1 MFAKAVAFLA
11 GTLLVCQLPSLAP
24 VAMLASLLGAGL
36 LLLIWRQAHGCAAF
50 LLGVLWTWHCGAS
63 ALACGI
69 DPHLNGGQWIVTG
82 EIASVAELAADH
94 TNFDFALLEAPP
106 PIANLRTLRLA
117 WYQAPPAVHAGE
129 HWRLRV
135 RLRHA
140 HGLRNPGD
148 YDFEGK
154 LFDAGIDATGY
165 VVGCECN
172 VLIDT
177 AVWRAPILRA
187 REGVA
192 RAIARALPASPYV
205 GILQDLAVG
214 VDAQVPR
221 AQWQVFAATG
231 TSHLMAISGFHVAG
245 VALLAMWLVRSLW
258 RFIGV
263 RSVARADI
271 ESIVGLVCAIA
282 YALLAG
288 FSVPTQRTLVTLT
301 VVLGARVMRRA
312 TSIWD
317 LLGLALIAV
326 LLLDPLATLGA
337 GFWLSFGTVAGILY
351 ALEGRLG
358 ARSEWRDLLPAQAA
372 ATLCLLPLTLTIFG
386 TISLLGPLVN
396 LIAIP
401 FFGLVLVPAILI
413 GVALLALPPPLAEH
427 WFQWIDHLV
436 ALCWPAFA
444 GLAASPLALVHVA
457 HRPFWTLALLTLAVL
472 WMTAPWPWVV
482 RALGVALALPA
493 LLWRADAVPAGAFE
507 VTVLDVGQGLAVL
520 VSTRNHALLFDTGP
534 AARSGRAAAEFS
546 VVPYLA
552 WRGRR
557 DLDAI
562 VLSHSDRDHVGGLET
577 VMAAAAVERLYVGGD
592 LRGSRARSCLAG
604 DRWEWDQV
612 SFHFLY
618 PPPVGAGAKP
628 LSDNN
633 GSCVLEVSASGAA
646 ALLTGDIEA
655 AAEKALLDLGLV
667 HRMDVVVVPHHGS
680 RSSSSAEFVAA
691 LAPRWAVVSAG
702 YDNRWN
708 FPRPEVIARWQAAGA
723 ATLSTARSGAVT
735 FRLGLGGQPLEP
747 EEYRDEARRFWH
759 VD

>member
-11 GTLLVCQLPSLAP
+11 GTLLICQLPSLAP
-24 VAMLASLLGAGL
+24 IAMLAPLLGAGI

-50 LLGVLWTWHCGAS
+50 LLGVLWTWHCGTS

-69 DPHLNGGQWIVTG
+69 DPHLNGGQWTVTG

-94 TNFDFALLEAPP
+94 TSFDFALLEAPP

-117 WYQAPPAVHAGE
+117 WYQAPLAVHGGE
-129 HWRLRV
+129 HWRLCV
-135 RLRHA
+135 RLRHP

-154 LFDAGIDATGY
+154 LFDAGVDATGY
-165 VVGCECN
+165 VVRSECN
-172 VLIDT
+172 VLLGT

-192 RAIARALPASPYV
+192 RAIERALPASPYV

-214 VDAQVPR
+214 VDAQVSR
-221 AQWQVFAATG
+221 EQWRVFAATG

-245 VALLAMWLVRSLW
+245 VALLAMWLVRWLW
-258 RFIGV
+258 RFVGV
-263 RSVARADI
+263 RSVACADI
-271 ESIVGLVCAIA
+271 ESIVGLVCAFA

-301 VVLGARVMRRA
+301 VVLGARIVRRA

-317 LLGLALIAV
+317 LLGVALVVV

-413 GVALLALPPPLAEH
+413 GVALLALPLPLAEH
-427 WFQWIDHLV
+427 WFQWIDHIV
-436 ALCWPAFA
+436 GVCWPLFA
-444 GLAASPLALVHVA
+444 GLATSPLALVHVA
-457 HRPFWTLALLTLAVL
+457 HRPLWTLVSLTIAVL
-472 WMTAPWPWVV
+472 WVAAPWPWVV

-493 LLWRADAVPAGAFE
+493 LLWRADALPTGAFE

-546 VVPYLA
+546 IVPYLA

-577 VMAAAAVERLYVGGD
+577 VMAAVAVERLYVGGD
-592 LRGSRARSCLAG
+592 LRGSSRARSCVAG
-604 DRWEWDQV
+604 DRWDWDQV
-612 SFHFLY
+612 SFRFLY
-618 PPPVGAGAKP
+618 PPLASAGDKP

-633 GSCVLEVSASGAA
+633 GSCVLEVSASGGA

-655 AAEKALLDLGLV
+655 AAERALLDLAR
-667 HRMDVVVVPHHGS
+667 RMDVVVVPHHGS
-680 RSSSSAEFVAA
+680 RSSSGAEFVAA

-708 FPRPEVIARWQAAGA
+708 FPKPEVIARWQAAGA
-723 ATLSTARSGAVT
+723 TTFSTARSGAVT
-735 FRLGLGGQPLEP
+735 FRLGSGVQTQRP
-747 EEYRDEARRFWH
+747 EEYRDDARRFWH